1 VFKSLFLLNKI
12 LFLCFTKH
20 HELEIILKF
29 IILAYSLLLCG
40 KTTKS
45 MTNPEEKAYF
55 IKIDITIKKL
65 RIDIQKQLNK
75 SGFDITVDQWVVLEN
90 ISQKQGISQN
100 ELAEVTA
107 KDAPTITRILDLM
120 QKKGIVSKKLFK
132 NDARKYG
139 IYLTAFGEE
148 LHKKVRPIVL
158 EVRKKGWGNL
168 SDEDYNTLVRIMDSI
183 YSNIK

>member
-1 VFKSLFLLNKI
+1 
-12 LFLCFTKH
+12 
-20 HELEIILKF
+20 
-29 IILAYSLLLCG
+29 
-40 KTTKS
+40 

-65 RIDIQKQLNK
+65 RVDIQKQLTK

-120 QKKGIVSKKLFK
+120 QKKGIIKKQLFK
-132 NDARKYG
+132 KDARKFA
-139 IYLTAFGEE
+139 IYLTPFGED
-148 LHKKVRPIVL
+148 LHKKVKPIVL
-158 EVRKKGWGNL
+158 ALRKKGWGDL

-183 YSNIK
+183 YNNIKSN